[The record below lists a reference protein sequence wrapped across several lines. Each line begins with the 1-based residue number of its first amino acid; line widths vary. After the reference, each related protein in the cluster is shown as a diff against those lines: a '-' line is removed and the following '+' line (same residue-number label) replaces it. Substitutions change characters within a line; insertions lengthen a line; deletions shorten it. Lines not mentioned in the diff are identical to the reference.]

1 MTHDN
6 GALAGLKVL
15 ELAQLIAGPLSGSL
29 LADLGADVVHVEDP
43 VHGDPQRKTG
53 VLKDGRI
60 PLWWKMT
67 GRNKRCITLD
77 LRRPEGQDLARRL
90 ARWAD
95 VVITNFRAETLERWG
110 LDWPALHR
118 ENESLIVLQITGF
131 GVRSSRRNEP
141 GFGKVGEA
149 MSGVVHLTGFPEGPP
164 VHTGFS
170 HADSVTGLMGAFAVQ
185 AALYRRDHDPDFK
198 GEWIDLA
205 LFESLYRLI
214 EWQVITYDQ
223 TGQVPQRAGNQL
235 AIGPA
240 AVINTYMS
248 RDGKWVTVTSGTPR
262 SVQNVAALLGEPA
275 EHYTTPAQQHAER
288 NRLDAL
294 LREWVAAR
302 DAGEAL
308 SAMVEAE
315 VTGSLIYSVEDIL
328 ADPVFAERD
337 EVVTVPDDDLGPV
350 RMQAVIPKLANH
362 GGRVWRTGPPLGADN
377 ERVYREYLGLSAD
390 ELRGL
395 EAEGVV

>member
-1 MTHDN
+1 MTDDK

-15 ELAQLIAGPLSGSL
+15 ELAQLIAGPVSGSL

-53 VLKDGRI
+53 ILKDGTI

-67 GRNKRCITLD
+67 GRNKRCVTLD

-95 VVITNFRAETLERWG
+95 VVITNFRVETLERWG

-131 GVRSSRRNEP
+131 GVNSSRRNEP

-149 MSGVVHLTGFPEGPP
+149 MSGVVNLTGFPDGPP
-164 VHTGFS
+164 IHTGFS

-185 AALYRRDHDPDFK
+185 AALYRKAHDPDFK

-205 LFESLYRLI
+205 LFETLYRLI

-223 TGQVPQRAGNQL
+223 TGQIPQRAGNQL

-248 RDGKWVTVTSGTPR
+248 RDGKWVTITSGTPR

-275 EHYTTPAQQHAER
+275 GQYATPAQQHAQR
-288 NRLDAL
+288 DRLDAM
-294 LREWVAAR
+294 LRDWIAGK
-302 DAGEAL
+302 DADEAL
-308 SAMVEAE
+308 AAMVKAE
-315 VTGSLIYSVEDIL
+315 VTGSLVYSVQDIL
-328 ADPVFAERD
+328 ADPVYTERAE
-337 EVVTVPDDDLGPV
+337 VITVPDADLGPV

-362 GGRVWRTGPPLGADN
+362 GGTIWRTGPAMGTDN
-377 ERVYREYLGLSAD
+377 DLVYREYLGMKAG
-390 ELRGL
+390 ELHRL
-395 EAEGVV
+395 ETEGIV